1 MNFMDL
7 EKQNNIF
14 RQALG
19 EDSDFLPECEN
30 YDPAPNWNKM
40 QARLSGQKSSR
51 IAPLI
56 YWLAAASV
64 LIAILWI
71 GLMKQPES
79 TPSLAN
85 GKPDM
90 EKPLQ
95 EEKTTEEKVTN
106 SYALEGDLPKENN
119 REALSGTIFLK
130 EANNIPTLEEK
141 RPVSDATQKV
151 GTNGLQ
157 PIAFTNPVILSQQ
170 ESEYLPVAAP
180 VDSVSLKAVIASN
193 PVVKPK
199 RAVVHFNQLHPQ
211 TSLPHSFV
219 KGKKLHEVSEPLTQ
233 SSQSP
238 DRGVKLKIVF
248 TPQ

>member
-1 MNFMDL
+1 MNIMDL
-7 EKQNNIF
+7 EKQDSMYKK
-14 RQALG
+14 LLEG
-19 EDSDFLPECEN
+19 GSDFLPEGEN
-30 YDPAPNWNKM
+30 YDPTQKWHKM
-40 QARLSGQKSSR
+40 EARLSGQKSRR

-95 EEKTTEEKVTN
+95 EEKTPEEKVTN
-106 SYALEGDLPKENN
+106 SYAVEGVPPKQNK
-119 REALSGTIFLK
+119 REALSGTTFLK
-130 EANNIPTLEEK
+130 EAKNIPTLEEK
-141 RPVSDATQKV
+141 GPVSDATEKV
-151 GTNGLQ
+151 GTNTLQ

-170 ESEYLPVAAP
+170 ESEHLPVAAP